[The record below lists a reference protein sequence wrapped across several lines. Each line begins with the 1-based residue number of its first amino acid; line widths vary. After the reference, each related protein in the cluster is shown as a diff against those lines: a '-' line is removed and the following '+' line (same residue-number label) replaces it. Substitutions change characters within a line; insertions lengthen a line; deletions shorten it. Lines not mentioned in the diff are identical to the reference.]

1 MPQCAVERRA
11 TALIARRRD
20 RDRAMSRPR
29 RATRRS
35 FAHPNCDVDA
45 TVESSFAF
53 ASRVEVTVPV
63 ADDDDD
69 DDVARALDDAARDVD
84 ASVRYEAMMSVADAL
99 EPRFVHE
106 HVRRWRRGTRGDD
119 DGDAA
124 AARRDGGDGDARFG
138 LVTAETRADSDDCWC
153 VTPSGRFVGSLM
165 SETRERLG
173 LQSVEDER
181 GKATVSVNL
190 KRDEFRVS
198 NWFHDRV
205 GECARTLE
213 AEVGKVK
220 VFCGYMVNGAH
231 EEVKFP
237 QGVTESRRVANE
249 KSSERLVAS
258 AEIHREL
265 VRASAWGDD
274 EWKTFMDS
282 SGECRDRLE
291 DVLEFCGRLS
301 MGSGYGLRDGGETTS
316 METRRWRGFLLYPDI
331 KRVIEAARKV
341 TRDGN
346 APYAIVTVWSF
357 ANAPRN
363 LAGAPSKKVEHD
375 ACVPRGSDVL
385 TLIVFPDGG
394 YLKYAV

>member
-1 MPQCAVERRA
+1 
-11 TALIARRRD
+11 
-20 RDRAMSRPR
+20 
-29 RATRRS
+29 
-35 FAHPNCDVDA
+35 
-45 TVESSFAF
+45 
-53 ASRVEVTVPV
+53 
-63 ADDDDD
+63 
-69 DDVARALDDAARDVD
+69 
-84 ASVRYEAMMSVADAL
+84 MM
-99 EPRFVHE
+99 R
-106 HVRRWRRGTRGDD
+106 
-119 DGDAA
+119 
-124 AARRDGGDGDARFG
+124 
-138 LVTAETRADSDDCWC
+138 
-153 VTPSGRFVGSLM
+153 
-165 SETRERLG
+165 ETRERLG

-213 AEVGKVK
+213 EEVGKVK

-231 EEVKFP
+231 EEVKFS
-237 QGVTESRRVANE
+237 QGVTEARRVANE
-249 KSSERLVAS
+249 KSSERLDAS

-301 MGSGYGLRDGGETTS
+301 MGSGYGSRDGGETTS
-316 METRRWRGFLLYPDI
+316 METRRWRGFFLYPEI
-331 KRVIEAARKV
+331 KRVIEAAKKI

-363 LAGAPSKKVEHD
+363 LAGTPSKKVEHD

-394 YLKYAV
+394 YLKYVV

>member
-1 MPQCAVERRA
+1 
-11 TALIARRRD
+11 
-20 RDRAMSRPR
+20 MSRAR

-35 FAHPNCDVDA
+35 FAHPKCDVDA

-53 ASRVEVTVPV
+53 ASRVEVTVPI
-63 ADDDDD
+63 AGTPNG
-69 DDVARALDDAARDVD
+69 DVAGALDEAARELDG
-84 ASVRYEAMMSVADAL
+84 SMRCEAMMSVADAL
-99 EPRFVHE
+99 EPRFVRE
-106 HVRRWRRGTRGDD
+106 HVRRWRRGKGGDGGDD
-119 DGDAA
+119 AG
-124 AARRDGGDGDARFG
+124 RDGGGDARFG

-153 VTPSGRFVGSLM
+153 VTPSGRFVGSVM
-165 SETRERLG
+165 RETRERLG

-213 AEVGKVK
+213 EEVGKVK

-237 QGVTESRRVANE
+237 QGVTEARRVANE
-249 KSSERLVAS
+249 KSSERLDAS

-301 MGSGYGLRDGGETTS
+301 MGSGYGSRDGGETTS
-316 METRRWRGFLLYPDI
+316 METRRWRGFFLYPEI
-331 KRVIEAARKV
+331 KRVIEAAKKI

-346 APYAIVTVWSF
+346 TPYAIVTVWSF

-363 LAGAPSKKVEHD
+363 LAGTPSKKVEHD

-394 YLKYAV
+394 YLKYVV